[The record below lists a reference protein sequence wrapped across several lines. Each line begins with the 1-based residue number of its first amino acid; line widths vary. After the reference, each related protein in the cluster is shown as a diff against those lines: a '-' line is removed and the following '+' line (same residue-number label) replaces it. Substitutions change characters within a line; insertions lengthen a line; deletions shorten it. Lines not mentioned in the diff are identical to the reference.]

1 MYFKPYKNESLPNV
15 MINKAFF
22 FHQSM
27 ENLTS
32 IAIDSGRFHN
42 CSFAIFTPFYHTVI
56 LLSHIVTNIPINIS
70 PSFQIKL

>member
-1 MYFKPYKNESLPNV
+1 

-32 IAIDSGRFHN
+32 IAIDKAMYHN
-42 CSFAIFTPFYHTVI
+42 RTLSIYTPIYHTVI